1 MQLSYT
7 FTGLLATVLLATSV
21 QEAAAA
27 PLAQKMVTMPLKRME
42 SRSGHL
48 HPQILLQQRTNKAH
62 KRLARMTGRAEPS
75 HAQLRANIERR
86 VAAIESS
93 GQLVKRYNRW
103 TPPDR
108 TSKLDEA
115 DGDDS
120 DTESDD
126 GSEDGDDASSSAAS
140 SSAASSSAASSSAA
154 AGTPVNSLTGD
165 TSGQPFSQIDL
176 NAIENPGGV
185 TKATVAPSTDS
196 LGLDIESND
205 VGYLATVQMGTPP
218 QDYLLLMDSGSADL
232 WVGSEDCVSEEGGGC
247 GNHTFLGSQSSSTF
261 EVSNP
266 QAEFQVTY
274 GTGNVQGVKISDDLV
289 VAGLKLPNHQFGVAT
304 EESDDFSGD
313 TTPFDGLMG
322 LAQSTLSEQQVP
334 TPIESLAS
342 AGLVSDAIVSFK
354 IPRLSDQKND
364 GEITFGG
371 LDATKFK
378 ANTLV
383 SIPLASTT
391 GFWEGA
397 VDDFSVDGKS
407 LGLAGRTAIL
417 DTGTTLIVAPPAD
430 AAAVHAKIPGA
441 KSDGQ
446 GGFTVPCTTSASFAL
461 TFGGRSFAI
470 DPSDLAVDPIDPTDL
485 SGDCVSG
492 ISSGEIGGATEWLV
506 GDVFLKNVYFSTKI
520 GAQQSQSTISLA
532 ELA

>member
-1 MQLSYT
+1 
-7 FTGLLATVLLATSV
+7 VLLATSV

-27 PLAQKMVTMPLKRME
+27 PLASKMVTMPLKRME

-48 HPQILLQQRTNKAH
+48 HPQILLQQNINRAH
-62 KRLARMTGRAEPS
+62 KRLARMTGRQEPS
-75 HAQLRANIERR
+75 HAHLRSTLERR
-86 VAAIESS
+86 VATIESS
-93 GQLVKRYNRW
+93 GQLVRRYNKW

-108 TSKLDEA
+108 TSKLDE
-115 DGDDS
+115 
-120 DTESDD
+120 SDD
-126 GSEDGDDASSSAAS
+126 GNDGEGADDGQDDGGDN
-140 SSAASSSAASSSAA
+140 AA
-154 AGTPVNSLTGD
+154 AGAAGTAVNNLTGD
-165 TSGQPFSQIDL
+165 TSGQPFSQVDL
-176 NAIENPGGV
+176 DAIENPGGV
-185 TKATVAPSTDS
+185 TKATVAPSTNS

-218 QDYLLLMDSGSADL
+218 QDFLILMDSGSADL
-232 WVGSEDCVSEEGGGC
+232 WVGSEDCQSEQGGDC
-247 GNHTFLGSQSSSTF
+247 GNHNFLGSQSSSTF
-261 EVSNP
+261 AVSNP
-266 QAEFQVTY
+266 EAPFEVTY
-274 GTGNVQGVKISDDLV
+274 GTGNVQGVIIQDNLV
-289 VAGLKLPNHQFGVAT
+289 LAGLKLNAHTFGVAT
-304 EESDDFSGD
+304 AESDDFSGA

-342 AGLVSDAIVSFK
+342 AGLVSDAIVSYK

-391 GFWEGA
+391 GFWEGNL
-397 VDDFSVDGKS
+397 DDISVDGTS
-407 LGLAGRTAIL
+407 LGLNGRTAIL

-446 GGFTVPCTTSASFAL
+446 GGFTVPCTTSANVAL
-461 TFGGRSFAI
+461 TFGGKAFAI
-470 DPSDLAVDPIDPTDL
+470 TPSDLAVAPIDPKNL

-492 ISSGEIGGATEWLV
+492 ISSGQIGGATEWLV

-520 GAQQSQSTISLA
+520 GAKQDQSTISLA